1 MRSLTLIAVGDKS
14 RFSERLK
21 QAFDDA
27 RNKDIAELLGVSRA
41 TITLYTSGHLPPPDV
56 LLKISEKTR
65 CNLHW
70 LLTGSG
76 PRWAPPENAEEKKE
90 AKVIALY
97 HGGAG
102 GTGTSTA
109 AVFISMSLA
118 RRGYRTL
125 LVQPYDESIPSWLLF
140 PDSKEDLFSIRGRP
154 DIFPGRYP
162 SEAPNLIFKTSVD
175 GLDINVSNERE
186 RSRLLELEVN
196 HFSPLPSEFYHLY
209 SFIVVDTKTFGL
221 LDMFDLLKARLVM
234 SAKVL
239 ISCDPSRYEAAI
251 HTTLS
256 SLARQQD
263 QSDEIEI
270 LGAFSNLADQK
281 RHHAADLMNEIRRL
295 LPGKVLK
302 TVIHRD
308 QTYRR
313 ALANG
318 QGALNL
324 GAKAAIVQEYDRL
337 TDEALLFGKNC
348 KGW

>member
-1 MRSLTLIAVGDKS
+1 MSDKS
-14 RFSERLK
+14 KFSERFQ
-21 QAFDDA
+21 QAFDDS
-27 RNKDIAELLGVSRA
+27 RKKDIAELLGVSKA
-41 TITLYTSGHLPPPDV
+41 TITLYTSGHLPPPDM
-56 LLKISEKTR
+56 LIKIAEKTR

-70 LLTGSG
+70 LLTGNG
-76 PRWAPPENAEEKKE
+76 PKWAPPEDAEEKKE

-125 LVQPYDESIPSWLLF
+125 LIQPHDESIPSWLLF
-140 PDSKEDLFSIRGRP
+140 PDSKEDLFSIRRRS
-154 DIFPGRYP
+154 DIFPGYYLG
-162 SEAPNLIFKTSVD
+162 EAPNLIFKTSVD
-175 GLDINVSNERE
+175 GLAINVSNERE
-186 RSRLLELEVN
+186 RSRLLELKVN
-196 HFSPLPSEFYHLY
+196 HFSPLPSEFHHLY
-209 SFIVVDTKTFGL
+209 SFIVVDTKSFGF

-251 HTTLS
+251 DTTLS
-256 SLARQQD
+256 SLARQQE

-270 LGAFSNLADQK
+270 LGAFLNLVGRKGHLTAGTINK
-281 RHHAADLMNEIRRL
+281 IRLL

-313 ALANG
+313 TLENG
-318 QGALNL
+318 HGALNL
-324 GAKAAIVQEYDRL
+324 GARSRIVQEYDRL
-337 TDEALLFGKNC
+337 TDEVLLFGKSC